1 MNKLVPVLLFM
12 IFWAI
17 VGQIFVNDKSIA
29 EIRINRANI
38 ESLQRVVEKQGDL
51 IQWQSHRLTQLERP
65 NESVYPPGNP
75 GRLGQNGSAD

>member
-38 ESLQRVVEKQGDL
+38 ESLQLVVEKQGDL

-65 NESVYPPGNP
+65 DEPVFPPRNP
-75 GRLGQNGSAD
+75 GRLGQIGSAD